1 VVAITKGGE
10 NAYRGDEKRNLD
22 DYLQEGWLGVMPP
35 TDWALQTATE
45 SRPDSRVGG
54 GDRHATPA
62 GWMDALADTDTTG
75 AYPSRFDPATLAF
88 PPVDAPVWTVATKSA
103 GDITDGTLDTVTPVV
118 DEAALP
124 ADATTRL
131 PADSMRSLFTT
142 SAPIN
147 SYPALGL
154 FGVLPTLHPSQ
165 HPTAGPTPTLMD
177 NYALSSIVCH
187 TRGVGRVTVD
197 CSVSHLT
204 QESACEVINLGLF

>member
-1 VVAITKGGE
+1 
-10 NAYRGDEKRNLD
+10 
-22 DYLQEGWLGVMPP
+22 
-35 TDWALQTATE
+35 
-45 SRPDSRVGG
+45 
-54 GDRHATPA
+54 
-62 GWMDALADTDTTG
+62 MDALTDTETTG
-75 AYPSRFDPATLAF
+75 AYPSRFDPTMLTF
-88 PPVDAPVWTVATKSA
+88 PPVDAPVWTLATESA
-103 GDITDGTLDTVTPVV
+103 GGITDGTLDTVTPVV

-131 PADSMRSLFTT
+131 PTDSMRSLFTT
-142 SAPIN
+142 STPIN
-147 SYPALGL
+147 SYPAIGL